1 MKKLLLSILAAGLGL
16 ATAAQENTGAGLE
29 LRVVTS
35 NVRLMTGKDGE
46 NSWDFRKERLANALK
61 SLNADVIGTQEAFD
75 AQKKYLHSKLK
86 GYNVVG
92 VGREDGKKK
101 GEHSAI
107 FYNRKR
113 FKALDCGNFWLSE
126 TPDVPSLGWD
136 AACIRIASWAFLQ
149 EKSTGKKFFFVN
161 THLDHVGVTARREG
175 VKLLCTKAKEIG
187 GDCPMVIT
195 GDFNIYKESED
206 FKAISGMG
214 LIHVYDIAEEKA
226 LQPASW
232 HGYDN
237 DMEKHVEK
245 AKSEQKKQYGI
256 DAEVPQIIDYI
267 LINRG
272 QCKYYEI
279 MPPKAADGGFLSD
292 HSPVYADIILK

>member
-1 MKKLLLSILAAGLGL
+1 MKKILLSILAGSLGL
-16 ATAAQENTGAGLE
+16 YAIAQENVGIGLE

-35 NVRLMTGKDGE
+35 NVRYMTPQDGE
-46 NSWDFRKERLANALK
+46 NTWDLRKERLADALIG
-61 SLNADVIGTQEAFD
+61 LHADVIGTQEALD
-75 AQKKYLHSKLK
+75 VQKEYLHSRLK
-86 GYNVVG
+86 DYKVVG

-175 VKLLCTKAKEIG
+175 VRLLCTKAKEIG

-195 GDFNIYKESED
+195 GDFNIYKESDD

-214 LIHVYDIAEEKA
+214 LIHVYDIAREKV

-232 HGYDN
+232 HGYDS
-237 DMEKHVEK
+237 DMDKHVEK
-245 AKSEQKKQYGI
+245 ARREQKAQYGI
-256 DAEVPQIIDYI
+256 DADVPQIIDYI

-279 MPPKAADGGFLSD
+279 MPPKASDGGFLSD
-292 HSPVYADIILK
+292 HSPVYADIVL